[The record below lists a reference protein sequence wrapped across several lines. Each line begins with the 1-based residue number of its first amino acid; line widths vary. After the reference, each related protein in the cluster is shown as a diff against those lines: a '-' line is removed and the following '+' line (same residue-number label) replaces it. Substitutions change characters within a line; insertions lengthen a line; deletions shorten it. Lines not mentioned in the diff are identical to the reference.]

1 MNVTRHQINQIIE
14 KCAWAPS
21 GDNCQ
26 PWTFEWD
33 GETLAINHSAGPA
46 GHPLDPGGTAS
57 LLSLGCLLH
66 AIDLAAS
73 DFHFTTSF
81 TLKQGEK
88 PNQPDER
95 LWARVQFLTSD
106 RPQNPLSEV
115 LRHRSTDR
123 RLYKGGE
130 LNSEMLRE
138 MSEQQNSF
146 APARMHI
153 LPKPNQRLV
162 KYIIKAEELLLDH
175 SEILPATLNWVRF
188 TMNQARKT
196 RDGMLWRNM
205 EIRFW
210 ELPMVP
216 ILRDIPQVL
225 NILGPI
231 LRSQNRIR
239 VKRQLESSAGLVCIS
254 IPTIDT
260 SNVVQAGRLMMG
272 IWLSLNQQGY
282 GVQPFTISSMIAL
295 CAKYGVIELPKKW
308 TDFFR
313 EGEIILRQEFS
324 IPLGTEPIWMIRT
337 GRSTPLPENS
347 RTFRKSLEAIL
358 RIRS

>member
-1 MNVTRHQINQIIE
+1 MTVTRDQINQIIE
-14 KCAWAPS
+14 KSVWSPS

-33 GETLAINHSAGPA
+33 GETLGIIHSAGRA
-46 GHPLDPGGTAS
+46 GHPLNPAGTAS
-57 LLSLGCLLH
+57 MLSLGCLLS

-73 DFHFTTSF
+73 DFQFHTTFTI
-81 TLKQGEK
+81 EK
-88 PNQPDER
+88 PNQQDEN

-115 LRHRSTDR
+115 LLHRSTDR
-123 RLYKGGE
+123 RLYTGGE

-138 MSEQQNSF
+138 IIEQQSSF

-162 KYIIKAEELLLDH
+162 NHIVKAEQLLLDH
-175 SEILPATLNWVRF
+175 SEILPATLKWVRF

-216 ILRDIPQVL
+216 ILRDIPDVI
-225 NILGPI
+225 NILGPV
-231 LRSQNRIR
+231 LRPQNRIR

-254 IPTIDT
+254 IPTIDS
-260 SNVVQAGRLMMG
+260 SNIVQTGRLMME
-272 IWLSLNQQGY
+272 IWLSLNKQGY
-282 GVQPFTISSMIAL
+282 GVQPFTISSMIAF
-295 CAKYGVIELPKKW
+295 CAKYGLIKLPKKW
-308 TDFFR
+308 IDFFC
-313 EGEIILRQEFS
+313 EGENILRQEFS
-324 IPLGTEPIWMIRT
+324 IPLGLDPIWMVRT
-337 GRSTPLPENS
+337 GQSTPLPDKS
-347 RTFRKSLEAIL
+347 RTFRRPLEEIL
-358 RIRS
+358 RVCT